1 MRAAVVTLCVF
12 ATLWFAFGL
21 YSAGSHLWVLYGIA
35 VVLSVALVLGVPK
48 NDASPAGTRRHRARV
63 IGIASGLEALA
74 IVAALL
80 VIPPSQQAHWVTP
93 VIAAIVGL
101 HFIPIAHYLPYK
113 PYYIAGIALVCVAVA
128 GAAIDLAGFGDAA
141 SQLTVGLGSA
151 IVLWLTSAAIVRT
164 ARLRATISS
173 DSQAEFR

>member
-1 MRAAVVTLCVF
+1 VRAAVGTLCVF

-21 YSAGSHLWVLYGIA
+21 YSAGSHWWVLYGVA

-63 IGIASGLEALA
+63 IGIASGLEGLA

-80 VIPPSQQAHWVTP
+80 VIPPSQQSHWATP

-113 PYYIAGIALVCVAVA
+113 PYYIGGVALVCVAVA
-128 GAAIDLAGFGDAA
+128 GAAIALAGFGDAA
-141 SQLTVGLGSA
+141 SHLTVALGAA

-164 ARLRATISS
+164 ARLRAAVASG
-173 DSQAEFR
+173 SQAGFR